1 MYDTICTKSWYNA
14 VSKVHHVLHVS
25 KLVPSS
31 PLVDSQRE
39 EELDKEVDN
48 LHSTGDERLKYQCIL
63 MLIMMLSMII
73 MNILIMMTIMIILV
87 IMMETP
93 ENGES
98 SEKTHGA
105 TNQPKLGL
113 HGHLKLLGSC

>member
-1 MYDTICTKSWYNA
+1 MTPYVKKSWYNA

-63 MLIMMLSMII
+63 MLIGILSMMI
-73 MNILIMMTIMIILV
+73 MNTLIAMILIVMIKNILIMITR
-87 IMMETP
+87 
-93 ENGES
+93 
-98 SEKTHGA
+98 
-105 TNQPKLGL
+105 
-113 HGHLKLLGSC
+113 